1 MRPWTDSYARPHGR
15 SSRQVA
21 ALSLIEVMIAMGIFF
36 MVVFAILGMVS
47 NSLRN
52 ARALQGTQGDAPISA
67 LAGFLTCSNRLD
79 EGTYSGDF
87 GDLFPNYDYDYEVIP
102 ITNGL
107 VRIDMMVRGGTG
119 KRPEESSMS
128 ILLFLANQP
137 NSGVPGFG
145 IRR

>member
-1 MRPWTDSYARPHGR
+1 MKLWAHSLARSHGR
-15 SSRQVA
+15 SPRPVT
-21 ALSLIEVMIAMGIFF
+21 ALSLIEVMVAMGIFF

-47 NSLRN
+47 NTLRN
-52 ARALQGTQGDAPISA
+52 ARALQGTQGDAPIGA
-67 LAGFLTCSNRLD
+67 LAAFLTCSNRLD

-87 GDLFPNYDYDYEVIP
+87 GDLFPDYEYDYEVIP

-107 VRIDMMVRGGTG
+107 VRVDLMVRGGTG
-119 KRPEESSMS
+119 RRPEESSMS

-137 NSGVPGFG
+137 GSVPGFG